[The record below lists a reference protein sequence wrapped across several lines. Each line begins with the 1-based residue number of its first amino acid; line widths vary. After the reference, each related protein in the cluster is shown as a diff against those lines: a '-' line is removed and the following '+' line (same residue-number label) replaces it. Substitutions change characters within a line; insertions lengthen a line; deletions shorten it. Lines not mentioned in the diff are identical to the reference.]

1 VATDNLTHLAA
12 FAAVARHRSFRR
24 AGAELALSTSAV
36 SYAIRALEER
46 LGVGLF
52 HRTTRSVALTEAGQ
66 RLLDRLQPALGQ
78 VHDALEEMN
87 HFRAAP
93 AGLLRINATRAAVHT
108 QLGPRRAHFLRVHP
122 DVRLEVAQDDGLV
135 DIVAEGYDAGVR
147 LHEFVPEDMVAVPL
161 GPPLRGLIVASPAYL
176 QGRVVPLHPRELVEH
191 ECVRFRFA
199 SGHLYKWQF
208 ERDGQTL
215 DIEVPGRLTLGDQH
229 TILQAVLDGLGLAYV
244 LEDAARPYL
253 DDGRL
258 VAVLQDWSEPFAGW
272 VLYYPRQR
280 QMSSAL
286 RAFVDM
292 LRGPWTGSLISS

>member
-1 VATDNLTHLAA
+1 MATDNLTHLAA

-66 RLLDRLQPALGQ
+66 RLLERLQPALGQ

-87 HFRAAP
+87 LFRAAP
-93 AGLLRINATRAAVHT
+93 AGLLRINATRAAVPT
-108 QLGPRRAHFLRVHP
+108 QLGPRLARFLHAHP
-122 DVRLEVAQDDGLV
+122 DVRLELAQDDGLV
-135 DIVAEGYDAGVR
+135 DIVARGFDAGER

-161 GPPLRGLIVASPAYL
+161 GPSLRGLIVATPAYL
-176 QGRVVPLHPRELVEH
+176 AARGVPQHPQELVAH

-208 ERDGQTL
+208 ERDGKAL
-215 DIEVPGRLTLGDQH
+215 DIDVPGRLTLDEQS
-229 TILQAVLDGLGLAYV
+229 TILQAVLDDLGLAYV
-244 LEDAARPYL
+244 LEDAARPHL
-253 DDGRL
+253 DSGRL
-258 VAVLQDWSEPFAGW
+258 QAVLEDWSPPFAGF

-292 LRGPWTGSLISS
+292 LRDSA

>member
-1 VATDNLTHLAA
+1 MATDNLTHLAA

-24 AGAELALSTSAV
+24 AGAELTLSTSAV

-108 QLGPRRAHFLRVHP
+108 QLGPRLASFLRAHP

-176 QGRVVPLHPRELVEH
+176 RERGVPQHPRELVDH

-208 ERDGQTL
+208 ERDGQAL
-215 DIEVPGRLTLGDQH
+215 DIDVPGRLTLGDQH

-244 LEDAARPYL
+244 LEDAARPCL
-253 DDGRL
+253 EDGRL

-292 LRGPWTGSLISS
+292 LRDGYASQIAS

>member
-24 AGAELALSTSAV
+24 AGAELTLSTSAV

-108 QLGPRRAHFLRVHP
+108 QLGPRLASFLRAHP

-176 QGRVVPLHPRELVEH
+176 RERDVPQHPRELVDH

-208 ERDGQTL
+208 ERDGQAL
-215 DIEVPGRLTLGDQH
+215 DIDVPGRLTLGDQH

-244 LEDAARPYL
+244 LEDAARPCL
-253 DDGRL
+253 EDGRL

-292 LRGPWTGSLISS
+292 LRDGYASQIAS

>member
-1 VATDNLTHLAA
+1 MATDNLTHLAA

-66 RLLDRLQPALGQ
+66 RLLDRLQPALEQ

-93 AGLLRINATRAAVHT
+93 AGMLRINATRAAVHT
-108 QLGPRRAHFLRVHP
+108 QLGPRLARFLLAHP
-122 DVRLEVAQDDGLV
+122 DVRLELAQDDGLV
-135 DIVAEGYDAGVR
+135 DIVASGFDAGVR

-161 GPPLRGLIVASPAYL
+161 GPALRGLIVGAPVYL
-176 QGRVVPLHPRELVEH
+176 QQHGTPQHPRELLRH

-208 ERDGQTL
+208 ERDGQVL
-215 DIEVPGRLTLGDQH
+215 EIDVPGRLTLGEQT
-229 TILQAVLDGLGLAYV
+229 TILQAVVDGIGLAYV

-258 VAVLQDWSEPFAGW
+258 HAVLEEWSPPFPGF

-286 RAFVDM
+286 RAFVDT
-292 LRGPWTGSLISS
+292 LRTSD

>member
-1 VATDNLTHLAA
+1 MATDNLTHLAA
-12 FAAVARHRSFRR
+12 FAAVARHRSFRK
-24 AGAELALSTSAV
+24 AGAELTLSTSAV

-66 RLLDRLQPALGQ
+66 RLLDRLQPALHQ
-78 VHDALEEMN
+78 VSDALEEMN

-93 AGLLRINATRAAVHT
+93 AGLLRINAARAAVPT
-108 QLGPRRAHFLRVHP
+108 QLGPRLTRFLHAHP
-122 DVRLEVAQDDGLV
+122 DVRLELTENDGLV
-135 DIVAEGYDAGVR
+135 DIVSEGFDAGVR

-161 GPPLRGLIVASPAYL
+161 GRPLRGMIVASPAYL
-176 QGRVVPLHPRELVEH
+176 ERHPAPQHPRELLQH
-191 ECVRFRFA
+191 ECIRFRFA

-208 ERDGQTL
+208 DRDGQSLEL
-215 DIEVPGRLTLGDQH
+215 DVQGRLTLSEQT
-229 TILQAVLDGLGLAYV
+229 TIIRAVLDGFGLAYV

-253 DDGRL
+253 DAGQMQ
-258 VAVLQDWSEPFAGW
+258 AVLEDWSEPFPGF

-286 RAFVDM
+286 RAFVD
-292 LRGPWTGSLISS
+292 SLHDPQP

>member
-1 VATDNLTHLAA
+1 MATDNLTHLAA
-12 FAAVARHRSFRR
+12 FAAVARHRSFRK

-66 RLLDRLQPALGQ
+66 RLLDRLQPALHQ
-78 VHDALEEMN
+78 VSDALEEMN

-93 AGLLRINATRAAVHT
+93 AGLLRINAARAAVPT
-108 QLGPRRAHFLRVHP
+108 QLGPRLTRFLHAHP
-122 DVRLEVAQDDGLV
+122 DVRLELTENDGLV
-135 DIVAEGYDAGVR
+135 DIVSEGFDAGVR

-161 GPPLRGLIVASPAYL
+161 GRPLRGMIVASPAYL
-176 QGRVVPLHPRELVEH
+176 ERHPAPQHPRDLLQH
-191 ECVRFRFA
+191 ECIRFRFA

-208 ERDGQTL
+208 DRDGQSLEL
-215 DIEVPGRLTLGDQH
+215 DVQGRLTLSEQT
-229 TILQAVLDGLGLAYV
+229 TIIRAVLDGFGLAYV

-253 DDGRL
+253 DAGQMQ
-258 VAVLQDWSEPFAGW
+258 AVLEDWSEPFPGF

-286 RAFVDM
+286 RAFVDS
-292 LRGPWTGSLISS
+292 LRSTEP